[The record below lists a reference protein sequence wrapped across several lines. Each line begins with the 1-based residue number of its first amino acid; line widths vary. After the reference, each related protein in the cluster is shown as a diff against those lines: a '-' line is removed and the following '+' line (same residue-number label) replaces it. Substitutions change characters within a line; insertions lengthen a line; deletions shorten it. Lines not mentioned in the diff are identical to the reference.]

1 MRGAWT
7 VCRKELV
14 DHLRDRRSVL
24 SALLFPVTGPALLAL
39 LFSLMIS
46 WQQADTPLQV
56 AVHGAER
63 APHLVSFLRRYGA
76 QVETTPADFESRV
89 RSGALD
95 LALEVPPDFSAEW
108 TTGVP
113 ARVELVVDHSRNR
126 TRTQVQRVR
135 ALLEGY
141 SRHVGMMR
149 LVVRGVDPALAHAL
163 SVDVIDVASPQQLA
177 ANVLSTIP
185 LFLLMAAFVGGM
197 NVAVDATAGERERG
211 ELESLLVNPVMR
223 LALVIGK
230 WLAAVVVSV
239 AALLLTLVA
248 FALTLR
254 LIPLADLGLRATLN
268 GHQALRAL
276 AILIPLSCATTAF
289 QMGIATI
296 ARSVKEAQTYVSLLM
311 LIPVVPGIFLSISPV
326 RTAGWMASIP
336 VLGQEL
342 LLNDT
347 LRGDPVS
354 EVRLVVAGATAVLMT
369 ALALAATARLLNR
382 EQVIFGR

>member
-1 MRGAWT
+1 
-7 VCRKELV
+7 
-14 DHLRDRRSVL
+14 
-24 SALLFPVTGPALLAL
+24 
-39 LFSLMIS
+39 
-46 WQQADTPLQV
+46 
-56 AVHGAER
+56 
-63 APHLVSFLRRYGA
+63 
-76 QVETTPADFESRV
+76 
-89 RSGALD
+89 
-95 LALEVPPDFSAEW
+95 
-108 TTGVP
+108 
-113 ARVELVVDHSRNR
+113 
-126 TRTQVQRVR
+126 
-135 ALLEGY
+135 
-141 SRHVGMMR
+141 MMR